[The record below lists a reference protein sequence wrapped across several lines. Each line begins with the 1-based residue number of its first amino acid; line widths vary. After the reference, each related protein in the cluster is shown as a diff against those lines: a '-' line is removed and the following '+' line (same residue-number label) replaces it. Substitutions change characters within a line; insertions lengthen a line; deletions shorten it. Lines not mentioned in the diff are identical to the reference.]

1 MASTAKKD
9 AFVVEC
15 VFLRVRGYRSVI
27 LTEEVTEWR
36 IVTDEGI
43 VSKLCAESEADD
55 EAVKVRL
62 AKHHAPCI
70 CEVEEFV
77 LILTGEMSNRKG
89 RTA

>member
-1 MASTAKKD
+1 MAFTAKKD
-9 AFVVEC
+9 AFTEEC
-15 VFLRVRGYRSVI
+15 VFLCVRGHRSVI

-43 VSKLCAESEADD
+43 VSKLCAESKADD

-70 CEVEEFV
+70 SEVKES
-77 LILTGEMSNRKG
+77 ILMIH
-89 RTA
+89 